1 VSLNPPPKGATLV
14 RTRLLAVVRRI
25 MSKWGAWARRR
36 ADRREAL
43 GGASAAAGPWGVSG
57 SSPGGRLQGSS
68 WADAA
73 VVKAREQARLLK

>member
-1 VSLNPPPKGATLV
+1 
-14 RTRLLAVVRRI
+14 
-25 MSKWGAWARRR
+25 MSRWEAWARRR

-57 SSPGGRLQGSS
+57 SSPGGRVQGS